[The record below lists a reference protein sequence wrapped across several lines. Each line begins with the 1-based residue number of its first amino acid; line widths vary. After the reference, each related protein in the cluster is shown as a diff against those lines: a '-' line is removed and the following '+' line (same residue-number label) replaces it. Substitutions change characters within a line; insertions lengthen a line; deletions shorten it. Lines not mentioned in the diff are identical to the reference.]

1 MVNTVLANSS
11 RRFTAR
17 LLERSGPTSQRVT
30 GSAAGAS
37 GRYAQTRQ
45 YTSSRHEND
54 PHTLET
60 EKQRNLKGTQDQ
72 TSTPHKKHAPG
83 WNEHLASDSEASG
96 EGVFCLLNNLFLA
109 HAVRS
114 QADRDGDG
122 PSAKE
127 TIEQV
132 HSRHNPDAPTE
143 AKSDKEEVKGPLS
156 KAS

>member
-17 LLERSGPTSQRVT
+17 LLERSGSTSQRAT

-54 PHTLET
+54 PDTLET
-60 EKQRNLKGTQDQ
+60 EKQRNLNRTQDQ

-83 WNEHLASDSEASG
+83 WNEHLASDSEAS
-96 EGVFCLLNNLFLA
+96 VK
-109 HAVRS
+109 
-114 QADRDGDG
+114 ADRNGDG
-122 PSAKE
+122 PSAEE

-132 HSRHNPDAPTE
+132 HSRHNPDAPLE
-143 AKSDKEEVKGPLS
+143 AKSGKEEVKGPLS
-156 KAS
+156 KSS